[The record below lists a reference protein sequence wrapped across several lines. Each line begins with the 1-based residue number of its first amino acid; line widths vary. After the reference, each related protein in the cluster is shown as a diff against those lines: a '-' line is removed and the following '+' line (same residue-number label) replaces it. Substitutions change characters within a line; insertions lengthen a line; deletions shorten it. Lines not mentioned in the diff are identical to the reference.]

1 MKEDDDIRRL
11 RKSRGMI
18 ESFEH
23 RIKSYLTTDVSFTS
37 AVLPNTAA
45 TVLMVSPT
53 RIGDR
58 NSRCRSLVNPIGESR
73 RLSEQEFNLKRRI
86 NQSKKQVT
94 FSPASLRPSIRSD
107 EAVRQ
112 IATCNRRSDYRDAS
126 HMESK
131 AGKGRYSLVSNLIA
145 KESMAYESRMDHY
158 SQVIQNQEDEIK
170 LLYRELDMVKQASQY
185 VDEYSLPPEIEHKYN
200 MIKYRGK
207 IPSREGK
214 NEKGKNILVEENSPK
229 KSKKSSKA
237 GLDVLGQY
245 MNDPASSVSGSLAP
259 TINPLAAMIGSGLFN
274 AAGLKSSNRTIQKR
288 DPSKASKI
296 GSSSRSKKPKPKA
309 ADKSMNL
316 AIPGAHRS
324 DISRVDSD
332 PFTKKSV
339 QILNRAKSRETIEDS
354 HKSTGRVD
362 KAVLNP
368 ILNLINSFR

>member
-1 MKEDDDIRRL
+1 MEVDDDIRRL

-37 AVLPNTAA
+37 AMLPNAGA
-45 TVLMVSPT
+45 SVLIGSPI

-86 NQSKKQVT
+86 NPKKQVT
-94 FSPASLRPSIRSD
+94 FLPASIRPSIRSD
-107 EAVRQ
+107 KAVRQ

-145 KESMAYESRMDHY
+145 KESLAYESRMDHY

-170 LLYRELDMVKQASQY
+170 LLYRELDMVKQSSQY
-185 VDEYSLPPEIEHKYN
+185 VDEYSLPPGIEHKYN

-245 MNDPASSVSGSLAP
+245 INDPASSVSGSLAP
-259 TINPLAAMIGSGLFN
+259 TINPVASMIGSGLFN

-296 GSSSRSKKPKPKA
+296 GSSSRSKKPKPKP

-324 DISRVDSD
+324 DISLVDSD
-332 PFTKKSV
+332 PLTKKSV

-354 HKSTGRVD
+354 HKSIGRVD
-362 KAVLNP
+362 KAILNP